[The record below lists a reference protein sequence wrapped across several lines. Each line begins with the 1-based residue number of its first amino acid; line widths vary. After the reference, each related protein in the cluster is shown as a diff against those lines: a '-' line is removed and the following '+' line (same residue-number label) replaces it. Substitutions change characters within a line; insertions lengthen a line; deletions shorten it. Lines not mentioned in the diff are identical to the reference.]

1 MQWFQDEAQRCRTL
15 HKARRLH
22 DVSTRM
28 SASLFSDRV
37 LGNTPLPQ
45 LHITPPPA
53 TTHGKRKRDGDE
65 EEEERGAVLRFL
77 IHDLPEELYTELQAG
92 MWVGGN
98 LTGPHMPRRGDM
110 GQDRGS
116 WTRAP

>member
-1 MQWFQDEAQRCRTL
+1 MVVQWFQDEAQRCRTL

-28 SASLFSDRV
+28 SASLFFDRV

-45 LHITPPPA
+45 LHITPPQA
-53 TTHGKRKRDGDE
+53 TTHGKRKRDDS

-92 MWVGGN
+92 MWMGG
-98 LTGPHMPRRGDM
+98 TIKGPHTRDEAQARGH
-110 GQDRGS
+110 GAR
-116 WTRAP
+116 